1 MDRLMSSV
9 FAWFT
14 ALAVA
19 TGSVAPTSD
28 KPAAEG
34 QPEGRGA
41 VVPVELGPPL
51 ARRVGVRITV
61 RRAGDDPV
69 MHRPVHVQEFPRP
82 AASDDPVE
90 PIRLSLEPGSYI
102 LEAESPGYL
111 PSTRAV
117 TVDTRDAEPINWTLL
132 DDSGHR
138 SVTFKTQ
145 VRQDPAP
152 TVTLTARH
160 LAGEQAP
167 VSCTSRSV
175 PCELRL
181 HRGEWEVEARA
192 PGHVALRRV
201 VTVGDAEPQTIALTL
216 LPSLTDPGLPA
227 GPAGPSIPAA
237 APVDRRKVVLGL
249 SLGAVPLLA
258 GGLAL
263 TVSGRVR
270 YAGAINSSRCDSYGK
285 TCADSIIPQ
294 IHIGSVGT
302 GLLGASI
309 GLLAA
314 GVTAVR
320 DVPRAAWLAEIGVG
334 GALTVAG
341 GAWMIGNSIM
351 LDRTLKSGPLSAIDA
366 RTDTRLAAS
375 FFLGAGLGL
384 TVGALTGL
392 LVLHRRR
399 APKFTPYGGPGHAGL
414 LLSGQF

>member
-1 MDRLMSSV
+1 MSPL

-19 TGSVAPTSD
+19 TAAAAPT
-28 KPAAEG
+28 PAPAGGKAEVSG
-34 QPEGRGA
+34 
-41 VVPVELGPPL
+41 VTVPVELGPPL
-51 ARRVGVRITV
+51 ARRMGVKITV

-69 MHRPVHVQEFPRP
+69 MHRPVYVKEFPRP
-82 AASDDPVE
+82 AASDDPVA
-90 PIRLSLEPGSYI
+90 PIRLELEPGNYI

-117 TVDTRDAEPINWTLL
+117 TVDGKAVDTIAWQLL

-138 SVTFKTQ
+138 TVTVAVAAGTE
-145 VRQDPAP
+145 PAP
-152 TVTLTARH
+152 TITLTARH

-192 PGHVALRRV
+192 PGYIALRRV
-201 VTVGDAEPQTIALTL
+201 VTVTDAEPQAIDLTL
-216 LPSLTDPGLPA
+216 LASPSDQTYPT
-227 GPAGPSIPAA
+227 GPAGPSIPVAP
-237 APVDRRKVVLGL
+237 PVDRRKVVLGL
-249 SLGAVPLLA
+249 SLPAVPLFA

-270 YAGAINSSRCDSYGK
+270 YAGAVNSSRCDSYGK

-302 GLLGASI
+302 GLLGASL

-314 GVTAVR
+314 GVTATR
-320 DVPRAAWLAEIGVG
+320 DVPRNAWLAELGVG
-334 GALTVAG
+334 GALTLAG
-341 GAWMIGNSIM
+341 GAWMVGNSIM
-351 LDRTLKSGPLSAIDA
+351 LDRTLKSGPLPAIDA

-384 TVGALTGL
+384 TAGALTGL

-399 APKFTPYGGPGHAGL
+399 APRVTPYGGPGHAGV